1 MAKFTAEQSAAIE
14 SRGNTIVSASA
25 GSGKTTVM
33 IEKLTRAV
41 LDGTGV
47 EQILAVTFTKKA
59 AAQMKDK
66 LRDSLIKRVQEVS
79 GDDLKRI
86 KAQIAQ
92 IPSADISTIHS
103 FCSRLLRTYFY
114 ALDIDGE
121 FDIMAADDAFA
132 KDLQASA
139 LDILFERK
147 YEADDGDFI
156 YLVKRLGK
164 KCTDSELRRLLLDG
178 YNKIRNVANYRQKL
192 EDYKKLYTD
201 EVFCEICDELWNIYK
216 QKLDVLSEEVEQF
229 RQEFE
234 KLYSTEDPTQ
244 GNYPIYQN
252 LLFEMQAI
260 IKKAKNGNL
269 FSPAS
274 GLTEIKKPRDCTEK
288 DKEAGEKF
296 KKFKGDVNK
305 RLKELCEG
313 ISDEATERERFF
325 ISGRT
330 ANAFCDLLLEFDSQY
345 AALKRDEN
353 KLDYNDLEHLTLQL
367 LQNENVRKEINAK
380 YKYVYVDEY
389 QDVNPVQEEIISKI
403 GQETFLVGDVKQAIY
418 GFRGSKSAFFT
429 KKFETFNKGAEN
441 AITLP
446 HNFRSHATV
455 LNLVND
461 MFSGIMNKQACDIDY
476 VGEGHEM
483 IAGSMRSAENPN
495 GYPDGCG
502 TAEIHIFGK
511 DEKQVGELGVYSVM
525 SDARDKRHSR
535 EGLAVLKLVERELQS
550 QHYDLDKKK
559 FVDTQCG
566 DICILTRK
574 SKHPSTE
581 AIVRTLTDA
590 GYSVSGSQESNICN
604 LPEVK
609 KMLDIL
615 SLIDNPEQDI
625 PLASSM
631 LSPLG
636 GFSENELAQIRI
648 AYKDRAHKYIS
659 FRQCVKLYRTEKFGK
674 IKDKLDSFFQK
685 IDMLR
690 DLAEIMTAGEL
701 INYILAESGLEAA
714 YSAGNG
720 EKLKNVLTLAAEG
733 PRLTLSA
740 FLEKIKAG
748 DYNVSSVAS
757 ATSNSI
763 QIMTMHGAKGLE
775 FPVVILGDIC
785 RKYKGMENSDM
796 LFDDEYGFAFKSH
809 DSDTMMVYPTVLMRY
824 VKKRT
829 KKEELKNELNVFYV
843 ACTRAKSKLHILSS
857 EKFDYSY
864 AKALSAENY
873 AQLIN
878 FNGLP
883 CDELD
888 KREEVVN
895 NTPNL
900 VYIGQKDENTYNEVA
915 SRFEHEYS
923 HADSIELPVKS
934 SASAILKSLKE
945 DEPYYA
951 EHSLFT
957 GEGET
962 SAERGIAYH
971 RFLELCDFSVKSL
984 ESIKTQLLNFEKSG
998 KITPEQAELLNADEL
1013 FEIVNMPVFADIHG
1027 AELYREQEF
1036 LCRLK
1041 ACEIL
1046 DTTAE
1051 DYVLIQGAID
1061 LLVRGSFGVRIID
1074 YKYSHKTD
1082 EELIQTYSKQLDL
1095 YKKAVSA
1102 IWHVPEKEIG
1112 AVLVNIRTRRQVNL

>member
-1 MAKFTAEQSAAIE
+1 MANFTAEQSAAIA

-41 LDGTGV
+41 LDGTSV
-47 EQILAVTFTKKA
+47 DQILAVTFTKKA

-66 LRDSLIKRVQEVS
+66 LRRSLVEKVKEVS
-79 GDDLKRI
+79 GDDLRRI
-86 KAQIAQ
+86 KSQIAQ

-132 KDLQASA
+132 KDLQSRA
-139 LDILFERK
+139 LDLLFERK
-147 YEADDGDFI
+147 YEADDEDFL

-164 KCTDSELRRLLLDG
+164 KCTDRELRRLLLDG
-178 YNKIRNVANYRQKL
+178 YDKIRNVANYRQKV

-201 EVFCEICDELWNIYK
+201 AVFDDICN
-216 QKLDVLSEEVEQF
+216 QF
-229 RQEFE
+229 TQEFNE
-234 KLYSTEDPTQ
+234 KYEAIKQEILAFRATFPKLTKDAD
-244 GNYPIYQN
+244 YQ
-252 LLFEMQAI
+252 LMFDQMLDALDKSI
-260 IKKAKNGNL
+260 
-269 FSPAS
+269 S
-274 GLTEIKKPRDCTEK
+274 GGACGPQIPFVTLKKPTDPKPEQDIGKTFTEAKSDWKARYEKIRK
-288 DKEAGEKF
+288 DWE
-296 KKFKGDVNK
+296 N
-305 RLKELCEG
+305 
-313 ISDEATERERFF
+313 EATERERFF
-325 ISGRT
+325 ISGKT
-330 ANAFCDLLLEFDSQY
+330 SVAFCNLLLEFDSQY

-367 LQNENVRKEINAK
+367 LQNESVRKEINAK

-429 KKFETFNKGAEN
+429 KKFETFKKGAEN

-446 HNFRSHATV
+446 HNFRSCATV
-455 LNLVND
+455 LDLVND
-461 MFSGIMNKQACDIDY
+461 AFSGIMTKQACDIDY
-476 VGEGHEM
+476 ASEGHRM
-483 IAGSMRSAENPN
+483 IAGSMRSAGRAD
-495 GYPDGCG
+495 GYPDDCG

-511 DEKQVGELGVYSVM
+511 DEKEVGELGVYSVM
-525 SDARDKRHSR
+525 ADARDKHHSR

-550 QHYDLDKKK
+550 QHYDLDKKQ

-590 GYSVSGSQESNICN
+590 GYSVSGAQESNICN

-648 AYKDRAHKYIS
+648 AYKDKAHRYIT
-659 FRQCVKLYRTEKFGK
+659 FRQCVKLYRAEKFGK
-674 IKDKLDSFFQK
+674 IKDKLDSFFRK
-685 IDMLR
+685 VDMLR

-701 INYILAESGLEAA
+701 ISYILAESGLEVA

-733 PRLTLSA
+733 PQLTLSA

-748 DYNVSSVAS
+748 DYNVSAVAS

-763 QIMTMHGAKGLE
+763 QIMTMHGSKGLE

-785 RKYKGMENSDM
+785 RQYKGMESSDM

-809 DSDTMMVYPTVLMRY
+809 DGDAMMLYPTVLMRY
-824 VKKRT
+824 VKKRI

-843 ACTRAKSKLHILSS
+843 ACTRAKCKLHILAS
-857 EKFDYSY
+857 EKLDYSQE
-864 AKALSAENY
+864 KALSAENY

-888 KREEVVN
+888 KREEVSN
-895 NTPNL
+895 GAQNL
-900 VYIGQKDENTYNEVA
+900 VYIGQKDEDTYNAVA

-923 HADSIELPVKS
+923 HADSVELPVKS
-934 SASAILKSLKE
+934 SASAILKSLRD
-945 DEPYYA
+945 DEPYFA
-951 EHSLFT
+951 EHALFT

-962 SAERGIAYH
+962 SAERGTAYH
-971 RFLELCDFSVKSL
+971 RFLELCDFSVKSPDG
-984 ESIKTQLLNFEKSG
+984 IKTQLLNFEKSG
-998 KITPEQAELLNADEL
+998 KITSEQAALLDADEL
-1013 FEIVNMPVFADIHG
+1013 CEIVNMPVFADILG

-1041 ACEIL
+1041 ACDIL
-1046 DTTAE
+1046 ETTA
-1051 DYVLIQGAID
+1051 DDFVLVQGAID

-1082 EELIQTYSKQLDL
+1082 EELRQTYSKQLDL

-1102 IWHVPEKEIG
+1102 IWHVPENEIG